1 MKDLI
6 PFALYMKIP
15 SLLILIATLTG
26 CATSAVHPSLK
37 TATGLPELIPV
48 HDFVAN
54 RGSNF
59 NYQISPDGKKLAWI
73 AVKGVSLHIYI
84 KNLENNTLRTI
95 PAGMFHGVPD
105 FVWAQ
110 DNRHLIC
117 NTLNESGT
125 ENTLVV
131 TIDTE
136 QADENKIYTI
146 ISPFGGVKSLLVH
159 QIPNDAVHLLISN
172 NQRDKTV
179 FDLYRVN
186 IDNKEQT
193 LIAQNPGNVT
203 QWLTSPQ
210 GELTGRIV
218 KQANNYSLEIIQQG
232 GKGYKSV
239 YQWTSDD
246 NVSVVG
252 TLDKGSRVY
261 LLSNKGR
268 DRKALIELAADSG
281 MEKLIYAD
289 PTVDISRVYTHP
301 VTGEPLIA
309 FLDPDY
315 PKAVVLDHT
324 LDAAFGFMKNQ
335 AHANFDIVSSDN
347 PFHHLT
353 INMNSDK
360 GYEYY
365 LYDLE
370 HNHLELLGSSPSLV
384 YKDSLTDT
392 KPIEIMSRDHIPLH
406 GYLTLPKDVPAHRL
420 PMVLWVH
427 GGPWGRV
434 LWHYDS
440 EIQFLANRGYAVMQ
454 INFRGSTGYGRH
466 FEELAVGEFAGK
478 MQDDLLDG
486 VDWAIA
492 QGIADPAKIAIVGGS
507 YGGYAAL
514 VGLSFTPD
522 TFACGIDMFGPTE
535 LVKLVEDFPPYWK
548 LEMDLWYRYAGDPA
562 KEADRKIMQA
572 KSPLYKAAD
581 ITKPL
586 MVIQGEDDVRVRK
599 EQSIEMVDKLKQY
612 NKNVDFWLVP
622 GAGHGLS
629 DWPLKLTQFRKTED
643 FLAGCL
649 GGRSSG
655 FDYYQLGSWLF

>member
-1 MKDLI
+1 
-6 PFALYMKIP
+6 MKIL
-15 SLLILIATLTG
+15 SLLILIVALTG
-26 CATSAVHPSLK
+26 CASSAVHPSLK
-37 TATGLPELIPV
+37 AADGLPELIPV

-59 NYQISPDGKKLAWI
+59 NYQISPDGKKLAWM
-73 AVKGVSLHIYI
+73 AVKGVSLHIFV
-84 KNLENNTLRTI
+84 KNFQDNTLHTI
-95 PAGMFHGVPD
+95 PAGMFQGVPD

-110 DNRHLIC
+110 DNRHLISAS
-117 NTLNESGT
+117 LSESGT
-125 ENTLVV
+125 ENSLVV

-146 ISPFGGVKSLLVH
+146 ISPFGGVKSLLIQRILNDPVH
-159 QIPNDAVHLLISN
+159 VLISN

-186 IDNKEQT
+186 IDTREQT

-218 KQANNYSLEIIQQG
+218 KQADNASLEVIQPG
-232 GKGYKSV
+232 NKDYKSV

-246 NVSVVG
+246 AVSVVSIR
-252 TLDKGSRVY
+252 DNGSRVY
-261 LLSNKGR
+261 LLSNKDR

-281 MEKLIYAD
+281 KTKIVYAD
-289 PTVDISRVYTHP
+289 PSVDISRVYVHP

-315 PKAVVLDHT
+315 PKAVVLDHA
-324 LDAAFGFMKNQ
+324 LDAAFGFMKNKG
-335 AHANFDIVSSDN
+335 HENFVIDSSDN
-347 PFHHLT
+347 QFLHLT

-370 HNHLELLGSSPSLV
+370 QNHLELLGSSPTLD
-384 YKDSLTDT
+384 YKDSLADT
-392 KPIEIMSRDHIPLH
+392 KPIEINSRDHITLH
-406 GYLTLPKDVPAHRL
+406 GYLTLPKGVPAHRL

-427 GGPWGRV
+427 GGPWERI
-434 LWHYDS
+434 LWQYNS
-440 EIQFLANRGYAVMQ
+440 EVQFLANRGYAVLQ
-454 INFRGSTGYGRH
+454 INYRGSTGYGRH
-466 FEELAVGEFAGK
+466 FAELAIGEFAGK

-486 VDWAIA
+486 VNWAVS
-492 QGIADPAKIAIVGGS
+492 QGIADPGKIAIIGGS
-507 YGGYAAL
+507 YGGYATL
-514 VGLSFTPD
+514 VGLSFTPN
-522 TFACGIDMFGPTE
+522 TFACGIDMFGPTD

-548 LEMDLWYRYAGDPA
+548 LEMNLWYRYVGDPA
-562 KEADRKIMQA
+562 KEADQKIMRA

-586 MVIQGEDDVRVRK
+586 MVIQGTDDVRVRK
-599 EQSIEMVDKLKQY
+599 EQSIELVNQLKQHQ
-612 NKNVDFWLVP
+612 KVVDFWLVP
-622 GAGHGLS
+622 GTGHGLT
-629 DWPLKLTQFRKTED
+629 DWPLRLKQFRKTED

-649 GGRSSG
+649 GGRSDG
-655 FDYYQLGSWLF
+655 FDYYQLASWLF

>member
-1 MKDLI
+1 
-6 PFALYMKIP
+6 MKIP
-15 SLLILIATLTG
+15 ILLMLITALTG
-26 CATSAVHPSLK
+26 CATSAVHLGLN
-37 TATGLPELIPV
+37 TDLPELIPV

-73 AVKGVSLHIYI
+73 AVKGVSMHIYI
-84 KNLENNTLRTI
+84 KNLENNTLHII

-125 ENTLVV
+125 ENTLVI

-136 QADENKIYTI
+136 QADEDKIYTI

-203 QWLTSPQ
+203 QWLSNSQ

-218 KQANNYSLEIIQQG
+218 KQANSYSLEIIQPDD
-232 GKGYKSV
+232 KGYKSV
-239 YQWTSDD
+239 YQWTMDD
-246 NVSVVG
+246 DVSVVSIVDNG
-252 TLDKGSRVY
+252 ARIY
-261 LLSNKGR
+261 LLSNKDR
-268 DRKALIELAADSG
+268 DRKTLIDLAADSG
-281 MEKLIYAD
+281 KEKLIYAD

-335 AHANFDIVSSDN
+335 AHANFGIVSSDN
-347 PFHHLT
+347 KFHHLT

-370 HNHLELLGSSPSLV
+370 HNHLQLLGSSPSLD
-384 YKDSLTDT
+384 YKDSLADI
-392 KPIEIMSRDHIPLH
+392 KPIEFMSRDHIPLH
-406 GYLTLPKDVPAHRL
+406 GYLTLPKGTPAHRL

-427 GGPWGRV
+427 GGPWGRI
-434 LWHYDS
+434 LWQYDS

-486 VDWAIA
+486 VDWAVN

-562 KEADRKIMQA
+562 KEADRKIMRA

-581 ITKPL
+581 MTKPL
-586 MVIQGEDDVRVRK
+586 MVIQGADDVRVRK
-599 EQSIEMVDKLKQY
+599 EQSIELVDKLKQY
-612 NKNVDFWLVP
+612 HKNVDLWLVP
-622 GAGHGLS
+622 GAGHGLTA
-629 DWPLKLTQFRKTED
+629 WPLRLTQFRKTED